1 MNEIVRVRGK
11 NGIRVFGD
19 AAEFFK
25 NGFAKELVNYEST
38 LEQKF
43 STPFT
48 AICAYDAKDIDK
60 LSQDQLN
67 TLLAH
72 HNPVW
77 K

>member
-1 MNEIVRVRGK
+1 MTEIARAKGK
-11 NGIRVFGD
+11 SGVRVFGD
-19 AAEFFK
+19 TATFFK
-25 NGFAKELVNYEST
+25 NGIAKELVYYEST

-48 AICAYDAKDIDK
+48 AICAYDSKDIDK

-67 TLLAH
+67 TLLGH